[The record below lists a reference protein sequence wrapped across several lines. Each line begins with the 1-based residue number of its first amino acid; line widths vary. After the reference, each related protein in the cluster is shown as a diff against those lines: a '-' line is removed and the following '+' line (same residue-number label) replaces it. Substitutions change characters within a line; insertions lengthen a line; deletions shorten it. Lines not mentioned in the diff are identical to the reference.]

1 MTKVTLDLPRG
12 EIVRILSQLSLEE
25 REEIMG
31 EAGKERGVLE
41 PKFISIE
48 EILKLKGLISV
59 GGDALI
65 DLEGSTM
72 NELIFNKDFD
82 EIDWL
87 KRVDGETIL

>member
-31 EAGKERGVLE
+31 EVGKKRGVRK

-48 EILKLKGLISV
+48 EVLKLKGIISV
-59 GGDALI
+59 GGDAL
-65 DLEGSTM
+65 
-72 NELIFNKDFD
+72 KDSERIYD
-82 EIDWL
+82 E
-87 KRVDGETIL
+87 